1 MLARQELREF
11 VVKKLRSDAKLAKLV
26 GKNILNSKVTPFE
39 GKTLP
44 GINVVTPSQN
54 ATSRSLNIPSFT
66 TSLKLNVEIYVAA
79 MDAWT
84 AKADTIAEAV
94 EECLLSD
101 PEFAGQISDITSYD
115 VEYSLYDQGVRP
127 IVVEILSFSLSYFQ
141 EYHPR
146 IEDDFAEAHIK
157 VDVIDP
163 IADPHPG
170 PDGRIEFEVNAR
182 PGEENARK
190 TKPE

>member
-1 MLARQELREF
+1 MLARQEIREF
-11 VVKKLRSDAKLAKLV
+11 AVKKLKNDAKLTKLV
-26 GKNILNSKVTPFE
+26 GRNIFNSKVTPFE
-39 GKTLP
+39 GKILP

-54 ATSRSLNIPSFT
+54 AASRSINIPSFT
-66 TSLKLNVEIYVAA
+66 TTLKLNIEIYVAA

-84 AKADTIAEAV
+84 AKADEIAEAV

-101 PEFAGQISDITSYD
+101 PEFTGQISDIQSYD
-115 VEYSLYDQGVRP
+115 VEYSLYDQGARP
-127 IVVEILSFSLSYFQ
+127 IVVEILSFGLSYFQ

-146 IEDDFAEAHIK
+146 IEDDFVEAHIK

-170 PDGRIEFEVNAR
+170 PDGRIEFEVNAKPR
-182 PGEENARK
+182 RK
-190 TKPE
+190 KCA

>member
-11 VVKKLRSDAKLAKLV
+11 VVEKLRSDAKLAKLV

-54 ATSRSLNIPSFT
+54 ATSRSLNIPSFAA
-66 TSLKLNVEIYVAA
+66 SLKLNVEIYVAA

-101 PEFAGQISDITSYD
+101 PEFTRQVSDITSYD

-127 IVVEILSFSLSYFQ
+127 IVVEILSFNLSYFQ

-146 IEDDFAEAHIK
+146 IENDFVEAHIK

-170 PDGRIEFEVNAR
+170 PDGRIEFEVNAK